1 MFSVVFPGQGSQTVG
16 MSHDFYSKYDL
27 FKKIFR
33 EADEILDFKISK
45 LILEGPKEDL
55 DKTENTQPAI
65 FLVSYCIFNL
75 LKEINEEI
83 LTKAKYFAG
92 HSLGEYTALTCSGSL
107 NFSDTLKILKKRG
120 KAMQSAVPNGVGGM
134 LAVLNSNFETINN
147 ILADNKSDFE
157 CYIANDNSNSQIVVS
172 GFLNNIDKFSNYLT
186 KLKIRNLKIPV
197 SSPFHCKLMNKA
209 TKSMEKEIKKLNFND
224 PKIPIVSNVTANI
237 TKDNLEYAE
246 LMIKQIEHRVRWRES
261 IQFMAKNN
269 VKKFVEIGPGKVLS
283 NLIKRIDTNFEIVNI
298 SSIDHLEGF
307 KI

>member
-107 NFSDTLKILKKRG
+107 NFTDTLKILKKRG

-147 ILADNKSDFE
+147 ILEDNKSDFE

-209 TKSMEKEIKKLNFND
+209 TKSMEKEIKKLNFNN

-237 TKDNLEYAE
+237 TMDNLEYSE

>member
-1 MFSVVFPGQGSQTVG
+1 MFSVIFPGQGSQSLG
-16 MSHDFYSKYDL
+16 MGKEFFDKFEHVKKL
-27 FKKIFR
+27 FQ
-33 EADEILDFKISK
+33 EADDVLNVPLSKFILD
-45 LILEGPKEDL
+45 GPKDKLDL
-55 DKTENTQPAI
+55 TVNTQPAI
-65 FLVSYCIFNL
+65 FLISFSIFHVI
-75 LKEINEEI
+75 KNEFNI
-83 LTKAKYFAG
+83 DLHKAKYFAG

-147 ILADNKSDFE
+147 ILVDNKSDFE

-237 TKDNLEYAE
+237 TKDNLEYSE

-283 NLIKRIDTNFEIVNI
+283 NLIKRIDTNFETLNI
-298 SSIDHLEGF
+298 NSIDHLEEF
-307 KI
+307 KL

>member
-16 MSHDFYSKYDL
+16 MSQDFYSKYDL

-120 KAMQSAVPNGVGGM
+120 KAMQSAVPNGAGGM

-147 ILADNKSDFE
+147 ILVDNKSDFE

-209 TKSMEKEIKKLNFND
+209 TKSMEEEIKKLNFND

-237 TKDNLEYAE
+237 TKDNLEYSE

>member
-16 MSHDFYSKYDL
+16 MSHDFYTKYEL
-27 FKKIFR
+27 FKKTFK
-33 EADEILDFKISK
+33 EADEILNFKISK

-75 LKEINEEI
+75 LKEKNEEI
-83 LTKAKYFAG
+83 FTNAKYFAG

-107 NFSDTLKILKKRG
+107 DFSDTLKILKKRG
-120 KAMQSAVPNGVGGM
+120 NAMQSAVPNGTGGM
-134 LAVLNSNFETINN
+134 LAILNSNYETIYN
-147 ILADNKSDFE
+147 ILEDNKKDFE

-172 GFLNNIDKFSNYLT
+172 GFLESIDKLSHYL
-186 KLKIRNLKIPV
+186 KSLKIKNLRIPV

-209 TKSMEKEIKKLNFND
+209 TKLMETEIKKLNFND
-224 PKIPIVSNVTANI
+224 PKIPIVSNVTAN
-237 TKDNLEYAE
+237 TAQNSLDYSE

-269 VKKFVEIGPGKVLS
+269 VNKFIEIGPGKVLS
-283 NLIKRIDTNFEIVNI
+283 NLIKRIDTNFETLNI
-298 SSIDHLEGF
+298 NSIDHLEEF
-307 KI
+307 KL

>member
-1 MFSVVFPGQGSQTVG
+1 
-16 MSHDFYSKYDL
+16 
-27 FKKIFR
+27 
-33 EADEILDFKISK
+33 
-45 LILEGPKEDL
+45 
-55 DKTENTQPAI
+55 
-65 FLVSYCIFNL
+65 
-75 LKEINEEI
+75 
-83 LTKAKYFAG
+83 
-92 HSLGEYTALTCSGSL
+92 
-107 NFSDTLKILKKRG
+107 
-120 KAMQSAVPNGVGGM
+120 MQSAVPNGVGGM

-147 ILADNKSDFE
+147 ILVDNKSDFE

-237 TKDNLEYAE
+237 TKDNLEYSE

-298 SSIDHLEGF
+298 SSIDHLEVF